1 MTPAQVSG
9 ADRIATTRARPA
21 GMPEWAATSRSH
33 GSNVPAAYARTSR
46 YAATR
51 CSSARTVAL
60 TMAPI
65 QPTPERRLPDDGE

>member
-1 MTPAQVSG
+1 
-9 ADRIATTRARPA
+9 
-21 GMPEWAATSRSH
+21 MPEWAATSRSH